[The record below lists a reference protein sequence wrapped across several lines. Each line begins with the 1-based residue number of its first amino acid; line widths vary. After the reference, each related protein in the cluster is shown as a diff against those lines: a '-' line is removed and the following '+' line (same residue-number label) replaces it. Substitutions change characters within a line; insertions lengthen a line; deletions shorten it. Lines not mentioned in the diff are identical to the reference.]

1 MIKVEFKIEK
11 LTSLKRTIAERLS
24 KSFHTAITLT
34 NTTEVDFTEFKKLMK
49 ENNLSITSGLVFAL
63 SQVLKELTKFNAHI

>member
-34 NTTEVDFTEFKKLMK
+34 NTTEVDFT
-49 ENNLSITSGLVFAL
+49 
-63 SQVLKELTKFNAHI
+63 

>member
-1 MIKVEFKIEK
+1 MIKV
-11 LTSLKRTIAERLS
+11 
-24 KSFHTAITLT
+24 
-34 NTTEVDFTEFKKLMK
+34 EFKKLMK